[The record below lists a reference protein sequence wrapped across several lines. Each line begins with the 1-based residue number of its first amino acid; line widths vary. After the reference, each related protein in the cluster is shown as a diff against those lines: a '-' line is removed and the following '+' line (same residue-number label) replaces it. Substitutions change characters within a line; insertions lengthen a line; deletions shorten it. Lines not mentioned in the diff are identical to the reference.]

1 MNFSN
6 LFLTLLFSAASTA
19 LRAEEKTSSFS
30 NGVNTGSLLQTL
42 LGLILVVASIF
53 VVVWLLKRSQMLSGG
68 AHRQLQVIGG
78 ISLGARERAV
88 LVQVGNEQIL
98 LGVTPQQV
106 RTLHVLPEPLESH
119 QTSDKNGNFAE
130 KLREMMQ
137 RGQS

>member
-6 LFLTLLFSAASTA
+6 LFLTLLFSVASTA

-30 NGVNTGSLLQTL
+30 SGVNTGSLLQTL

-68 AHRQLQVIGG
+68 AHRQLRVIGG

-106 RTLHVLPEPLESH
+106 RTLHVLPEPLESP
-119 QTSDKNGNFAE
+119 QASDKNGNFAE

-137 RGQS
+137 RGQT